1 MGTNSGAGSRN
12 QYLTVINMLVAR
24 MLLSSADA
32 VEALSMES
40 HLVNRPESILY
51 DISAVIIELVLYCT

>member
-1 MGTNSGAGSRN
+1 
-12 QYLTVINMLVAR
+12 MLVAR